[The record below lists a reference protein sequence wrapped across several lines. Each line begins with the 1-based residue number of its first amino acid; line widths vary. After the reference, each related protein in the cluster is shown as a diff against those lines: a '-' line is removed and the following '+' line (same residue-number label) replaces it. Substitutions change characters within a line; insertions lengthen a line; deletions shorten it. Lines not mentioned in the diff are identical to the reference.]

1 MVQSNNDHLFYIE
14 KTFLMIKYLKLS
26 ALNILVVTLVGSV
39 IWTIMEY
46 RSGSGINLFIS
57 GFIIVI
63 IILISYLLKEIWPLY
78 NELKK

>member
-1 MVQSNNDHLFYIE
+1 
-14 KTFLMIKYLKLS
+14 MIKYLKLS

-39 IWTIMEY
+39 IWTIMDY
-46 RSGSGINLFIS
+46 RSGSGINLLIS

-63 IILISYLLKEIWPLY
+63 IILISYLMKEIWLSY

>member
-1 MVQSNNDHLFYIE
+1 
-14 KTFLMIKYLKLS
+14 MIKYLKLS
-26 ALNILVVTLVGSV
+26 VLNILVVTLVGSV

-63 IILISYLLKEIWPLY
+63 IIFISYLLKEIWPLY

>member
-1 MVQSNNDHLFYIE
+1 
-14 KTFLMIKYLKLS
+14 MIKYLKLS

-46 RSGSGINLFIS
+46 RSGSGINLLIS

-63 IILISYLLKEIWPLY
+63 IILISFLQKEIWPLY
-78 NELKK
+78 NEIKK

>member
-1 MVQSNNDHLFYIE
+1 
-14 KTFLMIKYLKLS
+14 MIKYLKLS
-26 ALNILVVTLVGSV
+26 VLNILVVILVGSV

-46 RSGSGINLFIS
+46 RSGSGINLLIS

>member
-1 MVQSNNDHLFYIE
+1 
-14 KTFLMIKYLKLS
+14 MIKYLKLS

-57 GFIIVI
+57 GFIIFI

>member
-1 MVQSNNDHLFYIE
+1 
-14 KTFLMIKYLKLS
+14 MIKYLKLS
-26 ALNILVVTLVGSV
+26 ALNILVVILVGSV

-46 RSGSGINLFIS
+46 RSGSGINLFIA

-63 IILISYLLKEIWPLY
+63 IILISYILKEIWPLY

>member
-1 MVQSNNDHLFYIE
+1 
-14 KTFLMIKYLKLS
+14 MIKYLKLS

-46 RSGSGINLFIS
+46 RSGSGINLLIS

-63 IILISYLLKEIWPLY
+63 IIVISYLLKEIWPLY

>member
-1 MVQSNNDHLFYIE
+1 
-14 KTFLMIKYLKLS
+14 MIKYLKLS

-46 RSGSGINLFIS
+46 RSGSGINLLIS

-63 IILISYLLKEIWPLY
+63 IILISYILKEIWPLY

>member
-1 MVQSNNDHLFYIE
+1 
-14 KTFLMIKYLKLS
+14 MIKYLKLS
-26 ALNILVVTLVGSV
+26 VLNILVVSLVGSV

-46 RSGSGINLFIS
+46 RSGSGINLLIS
-57 GFIIVI
+57 GLIIVI

>member
-1 MVQSNNDHLFYIE
+1 
-14 KTFLMIKYLKLS
+14 MIKYLKLS
-26 ALNILVVTLVGSV
+26 VLNILVVTLVGSV
-39 IWTIMEY
+39 MWTIMEY
-46 RSGSGINLFIS
+46 RSGSGINLIIS

>member
-1 MVQSNNDHLFYIE
+1 
-14 KTFLMIKYLKLS
+14 MIKYLKLS
-26 ALNILVVTLVGSV
+26 VLNILVVTLVGSV

-46 RSGSGINLFIS
+46 SSGSGINLLIS

-63 IILISYLLKEIWPLY
+63 IIVISYLLKEIWPLY

>member
-1 MVQSNNDHLFYIE
+1 
-14 KTFLMIKYLKLS
+14 MIKYLKLS

-39 IWTIMEY
+39 IWTVMQY
-46 RSGSGINLFIS
+46 RSGSGINLLIS
-57 GFIIVI
+57 VFIIVI

>member
-1 MVQSNNDHLFYIE
+1 
-14 KTFLMIKYLKLS
+14 MIKYLKLS
-26 ALNILVVTLVGSV
+26 VLNILVVTLVGSV

-57 GFIIVI
+57 GFIIFI

>member
-1 MVQSNNDHLFYIE
+1 
-14 KTFLMIKYLKLS
+14 MIKYLKLS

-39 IWTIMEY
+39 IWTVMQY
-46 RSGSGINLFIS
+46 RSGSGINLLIS

>member
-1 MVQSNNDHLFYIE
+1 
-14 KTFLMIKYLKLS
+14 MIKYLKLS
-26 ALNILVVTLVGSV
+26 VLNILVVTLVGSV

-46 RSGSGINLFIS
+46 RLGSGINLFIS

>member
-1 MVQSNNDHLFYIE
+1 
-14 KTFLMIKYLKLS
+14 MIKYLKLS

-46 RSGSGINLFIS
+46 RSGSGINLLTS

>member
-1 MVQSNNDHLFYIE
+1 
-14 KTFLMIKYLKLS
+14 MIKYLKLS
-26 ALNILVVTLVGSV
+26 ILNILVVTLVGSV

-46 RSGSGINLFIS
+46 RSGSGINLLIS

-63 IILISYLLKEIWPLY
+63 IILISYQLKEIWPLY

>member
-1 MVQSNNDHLFYIE
+1 
-14 KTFLMIKYLKLS
+14 MIKYLKLS

>member
-1 MVQSNNDHLFYIE
+1 
-14 KTFLMIKYLKLS
+14 MIKYLKLS
-26 ALNILVVTLVGSV
+26 VLNILVFTLVGSV

>member
-1 MVQSNNDHLFYIE
+1 
-14 KTFLMIKYLKLS
+14 MIKYFKLS
-26 ALNILVVTLVGSV
+26 VLNILVVTLVGSV

>member
-1 MVQSNNDHLFYIE
+1 
-14 KTFLMIKYLKLS
+14 MIKYLKLS
-26 ALNILVVTLVGSV
+26 VLNILVVTLVGSV

-46 RSGSGINLFIS
+46 RSGSEINLFIS

>member
-1 MVQSNNDHLFYIE
+1 
-14 KTFLMIKYLKLS
+14 MIKYLKLS
-26 ALNILVVTLVGSV
+26 ALNILVVILFGSV

-46 RSGSGINLFIS
+46 RSGSGINLLIS

>member
-1 MVQSNNDHLFYIE
+1 
-14 KTFLMIKYLKLS
+14 MIKYLKLS
-26 ALNILVVTLVGSV
+26 VLNILVVTLVGSV

-46 RSGSGINLFIS
+46 RSGSGINLLIS

-63 IILISYLLKEIWPLY
+63 IILISYILREIWPLY